1 MLGALSDVPA
11 KEILVSTK
19 LMTEYK
25 GAFTEQYVAQQYFSA
40 LSSTYIL
47 PLYYY
52 SNENSTLEI
61 DFVFQKEN
69 AFPIEVKAEE
79 NLRAKS
85 LSTILKANTEITGI
99 RFSMSDYREQERM
112 VNVPLYLAFW
122 YFEWV

>member
-1 MLGALSDVPA
+1 MSARNALSRN
-11 KEILVSTK
+11 
-19 LMTEYK
+19 
-25 GAFTEQYVAQQYFSA
+25 G
-40 LSSTYIL
+40 
-47 PLYYY
+47 
-52 SNENSTLEI
+52 
-61 DFVFQKEN
+61 FVFQKEN

>member
-1 MLGALSDVPA
+1 M
-11 KEILVSTK
+11 
-19 LMTEYK
+19 
-25 GAFTEQYVAQQYFSA
+25 
-40 LSSTYIL
+40 

-52 SNENSTLEI
+52 SNENSTSEI

-69 AFPIEVKAEE
+69 VFPVEVKAEE

-112 VNVPLYLAFW
+112 VNVPLYLALW